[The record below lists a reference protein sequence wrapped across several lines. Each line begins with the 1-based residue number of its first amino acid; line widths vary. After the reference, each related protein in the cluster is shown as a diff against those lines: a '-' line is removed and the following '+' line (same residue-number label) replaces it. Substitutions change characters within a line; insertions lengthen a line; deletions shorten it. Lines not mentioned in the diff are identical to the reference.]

1 MPVVAGSPG
10 DERGRDSRDAARQ
23 AASEP
28 ISNGIQ
34 WLFRRNSVV
43 STESRF
49 ATVGSDKYI
58 QLFQRLIRG
67 SRLAQ

>member
-1 MPVVAGSPG
+1 MLAAAGSPG

-28 ISNGIQ
+28 FSNGIQ

-43 STESRF
+43 
-49 ATVGSDKYI
+49 ATDLRCASVGMDKYVH
-58 QLFQRLIRG
+58 LFQRLIRG